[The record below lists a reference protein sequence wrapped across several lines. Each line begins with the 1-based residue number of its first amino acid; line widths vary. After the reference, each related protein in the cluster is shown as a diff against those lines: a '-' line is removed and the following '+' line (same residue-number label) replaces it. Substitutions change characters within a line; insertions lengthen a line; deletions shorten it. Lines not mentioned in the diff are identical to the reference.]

1 MKLSRQLMLVSLLVL
16 VLPWAGVQSVRDMEA
31 SLRDAQAQ
39 VLEASLQTI
48 ATSLEVRQQIP
59 EPVTAP
65 IEHHVYAWR
74 LESPLMLDGYE
85 EDWQAQGVTG
95 QRVDS
100 PSGINIPFGLEV
112 NFKAATDDETLYLFW
127 KVADENIVYHNPS
140 LPSLNNGDRLL
151 LKLQDESGQVIT
163 YTIATE
169 APGPVLARYIRTV
182 NGRKRVQRE
191 NLIRGF
197 WRDTPAGY
205 QLELA
210 MPLLMAKAGVGFS
223 VINAAQ
229 MADGSLSEQWT
240 GTVAPA
246 EQRTGPLI
254 TPDLELR
261 EALSAFLK
269 PGVRLGV
276 INNAGWLL
284 AGVEET
290 VEQDGSQHDAEM
302 FWLLEWLYNLILS
315 HGGLPQYHSHW
326 HEGRWVNAVV
336 NDALAGRPASQWVRD
351 DGVLRLVVAWPLY
364 RDGVIAGALVA
375 EQGSEKAMLLAGRA
389 FNRLFSLSFLAMLVT
404 VVGLLGYAGW
414 LSLRIQRLNRAA
426 EQAFGVDGRV
436 RDVFP
441 ASHMSDEIGQLSRS
455 FERLLGR
462 LREHTDYLRSLG
474 SKLSHELRTPLA
486 VMRSSLDNLSH
497 EPLGEQGGVYLR
509 RAEQGA
515 ARLSAILTAINEA
528 TRLEAGISNA
538 EKETVDIR
546 QMLEE
551 LSEAYRAIYPDAI
564 LQIEL
569 PDTVVYCEV
578 APELVVQALDKLV
591 SNAVDFC
598 PSDGTILI
606 RLRHDRNTVCIDVE
620 NDGPLLPEA
629 MAGRLFDSM
638 VSVRDPAR
646 FRRGNRP
653 PDDGNHPERLHLGLG
668 LYIVRLVMEYH
679 HGTVKAIN
687 RPEGSGVVFSLA
699 FK

>member
-1 MKLSRQLMLVSLLVL
+1 MKLSRQLILVSLLVL
-16 VLPWAGVQSVRDMEA
+16 VLPWAGIQSVRDMEA

-48 ATSLEVRQQIP
+48 ATSLEVRQQVP

-65 IEHHVYAWR
+65 IDQHVYAWR
-74 LESPLMLDGYE
+74 LESPLMLDGYD
-85 EDWQAQGVTG
+85 EDWLAQGMTG
-95 QRVDS
+95 QQIEHSSERNNALGPDVT
-100 PSGINIPFGLEV
+100 
-112 NFKAATDDETLYLFW
+112 FKAATDDKTLYLFW
-127 KVADENIVYHNPS
+127 NITDENIVYHNPS

-182 NGRKRVQRE
+182 NGRERVQRE
-191 NLIRGF
+191 NLIRGV
-197 WRDTPAGY
+197 WRDTPTGY

-210 MPLLMAKAGVGFS
+210 MPLAMAKAGLGFS
-223 VINAAQ
+223 VIDATRT
-229 MADGSLSEQWT
+229 ADGRLSEKWT
-240 GTVAPA
+240 GTVAPGD
-246 EQRTGPLI
+246 RKTGPLI
-254 TPDLELR
+254 TPDLQ
-261 EALSAFLK
+261 LSETLTAFLK
-269 PGVRLGV
+269 PGIRLGI

-284 AGVEET
+284 ADVEEAQ
-290 VEQDGSQHDAEM
+290 QDDSQNEPEM

-315 HGGLPQYHSHW
+315 HGSLAQYHSDW

-336 NDALAGRPASQWVRD
+336 NEALVGSPASQWVRD

-364 RDGVIAGALVA
+364 RDGAIAGALVA

-426 EQAFGVDGRV
+426 EQAFGADGRV
-436 RDVFP
+436 RDDFP
-441 ASHMSDEIGQLSRS
+441 VSHMSDEMGQLSRS

-486 VMRSSLDNLSH
+486 VLRSSLDNLSH
-497 EPLGEQGGVYLR
+497 EPLGEQAGVYLR

-515 ARLSAILTAINEA
+515 VRLSAILNAINEA
-528 TRLEAGISNA
+528 TRLEAGMSQT
-538 EKETVDIR
+538 EKETVDVR

-551 LSEAYRAIYPDAI
+551 LSEAYRAIYPDAK
-564 LQIEL
+564 LVTDL
-569 PDTVVYCEV
+569 PEAAVYCEI

-606 RLRHDRNTVCIDVE
+606 RLRKDRNSVCIDVE

-629 MAGRLFDSM
+629 MSGRLFDSM
-638 VSVRDPAR
+638 VSVRDPAGSR
-646 FRRGNRP
+646 GGSRREADENQ
-653 PDDGNHPERLHLGLG
+653 PERLHLGLG

-679 HGTVKAIN
+679 HGTVKASN
-687 RPEGSGVVFSLA
+687 LPEGTGVVFSLA
-699 FK
+699 FT

>member
-1 MKLSRQLMLVSLLVL
+1 MKLSRQLILVSLLVL

-48 ATSLEVRQQIP
+48 ATSLEVRQQVP
-59 EPVTAP
+59 EAVTAP
-65 IEHHVYAWR
+65 IDQHIYAWW
-74 LESPLMLDGYE
+74 LESPLMLDGYD
-85 EDWQAQGVTG
+85 EDWQAQGMTG
-95 QRVDS
+95 QEVES
-100 PSGINIPFGLEV
+100 ASGRNNPFGPEV
-112 NFKAATDDETLYLFW
+112 NFKAATDGKMLYLFW
-127 KVADENIVYHNPS
+127 KVTDENIVYHNPS

-151 LKLQDESGQVIT
+151 LKRHDENGQVIT

-182 NGRKRVQRE
+182 NGRDRVQRE
-191 NLIRGF
+191 NLIRGV
-197 WRDTPAGY
+197 WRDTPTGY

-210 MPLLMAKAGVGFS
+210 MPLAMAKAGLGFS
-223 VINAAQ
+223 VIDAVRA
-229 MADGSLSEQWT
+229 ADGRLSEQWT
-240 GTVAPA
+240 GTVAP
-246 EQRTGPLI
+246 EDSKTGPLI
-254 TPDLELR
+254 TPDLQLR
-261 EALSAFLK
+261 EALSAFVK
-269 PGVRLGV
+269 PGIRLGV

-290 VEQDGSQHDAEM
+290 GQPNESQYETEM

-336 NDALAGRPASQWVRD
+336 NEALVGHPASQWVRD

-364 RDGVIAGALVA
+364 HDDRIAGALVA

-389 FNRLFSLSFLAMLVT
+389 FNRLFSLSFLAMLIT

-426 EQAFGVDGRV
+426 EQAFGSDGRV
-436 RDVFP
+436 RDDFP

-486 VMRSSLDNLSH
+486 VLRSSLDNLSH
-497 EPLGEQGGVYLR
+497 EALDEQAGVYLR

-515 ARLSAILTAINEA
+515 ARLSAILNAINEA
-528 TRLEAGISNA
+528 TRLETGISHT
-538 EKETVDIR
+538 EKETIDLR

-551 LSEAYRAIYPDAI
+551 LSEAYRCIYPDVA
-564 LQIEL
+564 LETDL
-569 PDTVVYCEV
+569 PENAVFLEV

-598 PSDGTILI
+598 PPEGTILI
-606 RLRHDRNTVCIDVE
+606 RLHHERNTVCIDVE

-638 VSVRDPAR
+638 VSVRDSQAQSGQQKR
-646 FRRGNRP
+646 AN
-653 PDDGNHPERLHLGLG
+653 NNQSERLHLGLG
-668 LYIVRLVMEYH
+668 LYIVRLVMDF
-679 HGTVKAIN
+679 HGGKALGCN
-687 RPEGSGVVFSLA
+687 RPDGSGVYFSLN
-699 FK
+699 FYL